1 MEDFIS
7 MKKII
12 VGAIAAFTLLSATVA
27 AHPMTYVIDL
37 AENENGKTVAIPKN
51 QWADN
56 YQSTPNLSF
65 TKQLKPD
72 LPKAGDTIEVH
83 YKFTSDVDLS
93 VLTINVTD
101 TSAQANYWLNLTGK
115 DTQDLPPLAKDI
127 KAGQTVEGVWSVVL
141 EKDCL
146 AKIEC
151 PLMYDDPNLVK
162 MGYAKNGKAA
172 NLTFVATG
180 VETTKPVPKVQRKA
194 KTWKLDLNK
203 IAAFIKIEADH
214 PWVNGVADTKTIS
227 GWQAVV
233 DIAQAFGGDLPIKGD
248 EIVISYKGISDTDIS
263 LIKSQLIEN
272 TAAVNW
278 WAVICEDPDDSN
290 HPFAE
295 EVVSGKKF
303 KGSVKFKVSQDAQE
317 GVSLALRCSADAM
330 DHPAILKASK

>member
-1 MEDFIS
+1 

-12 VGAIAAFTLLSATVA
+12 AGAIAAFTLLSATFA

-37 AENENGKTVAIPKN
+37 GENENGKVVACPKN
-51 QWADN
+51 QYADN
-56 YQSTPNLSF
+56 YQSNPNPSF

-93 VLTINVTD
+93 VLTINITD
-101 TSAQANYWLNLTGK
+101 TSAQAGYWLNITGK
-115 DTQDLPPLAKDI
+115 DTTDLPPLAKDI

-146 AKIEC
+146 AKIEL
-151 PLMYDDPNLVK
+151 PLMYDDPDIVK

-172 NLTFVATG
+172 TLTFETTG
-180 VETTKPVPKVQRKA
+180 VQTTKPVPKVQRKT

-203 IAAFIKIEADH
+203 IAAFMKIEADH
-214 PWVNGVADTKTIS
+214 PWVNNVPDTKTIS
-227 GWQAVV
+227 GWQAIIELTQV
-233 DIAQAFGGDLPIKGD
+233 FGGDLPIKGD
-248 EIVISYKGISDTDIS
+248 EIIINYKGISDTDIP

-295 EVVSGKKF
+295 EVVAGKKF
-303 KGSVKFKVSQDAQE
+303 KGSVKFIVSQDAQE
-317 GVSLALRCSADAM
+317 GVSLALRCTADAM
-330 DHPAILKASK
+330 EHPAILKASK